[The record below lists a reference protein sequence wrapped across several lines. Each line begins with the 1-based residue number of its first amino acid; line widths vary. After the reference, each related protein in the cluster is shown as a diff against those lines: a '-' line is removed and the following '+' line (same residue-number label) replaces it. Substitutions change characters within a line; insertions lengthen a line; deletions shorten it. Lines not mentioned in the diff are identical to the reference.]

1 MKALRQSSDSWRI
14 RSLEESELLLLLS
27 ECESMELD
35 SEEDAEGDEGGVC
48 SFAQLLVSGLYFSD
62 ALVVH
67 PLNSE
72 INESEEVDGKPGIP
86 WVVSRSFKA
95 LQRRTVES
103 HPLTSHSVQEDPC
116 IHPISGKML

>member
-14 RSLEESELLLLLS
+14 RSLEESELLLLLL

-35 SEEDAEGDEGGVC
+35 SEEDTEGNEGGC
-48 SFAQLLVSGLYFSD
+48 SFAQLLVSGVYFSD

-72 INESEEVDGKPGIP
+72 TNGSEEVDGKPGIP

-103 HPLTSHSVQEDPC
+103 HPLTSQVQEDPC

>member
-14 RSLEESELLLLLS
+14 RSLEESELLLLLL

-35 SEEDAEGDEGGVC
+35 SEEDTEGNEGGC
-48 SFAQLLVSGLYFSD
+48 SFAQLLVSGVYFSD

-72 INESEEVDGKPGIP
+72 TNGSEVDGKPGIP